1 MNEKI
6 ERSYAEE
13 LREALASLPVKKK
26 CCMHSMKDA
35 KQIDLLPLT
44 ERAGAMRQAAER
56 SKCALCLSHFVLEMF
71 LLHGSVTDP
80 AKRNHLEFSFESEE
94 QCTVMGELLLAQ
106 GIAGRHTVRKKQ
118 HIYYLKDGEAIADF
132 LAYIGANNAAFDFMN
147 SRIEREFR
155 NNVNRQVNC
164 DTANIGKALRAA
176 EQQTAVIRSLLEE
189 GLLEE
194 LPADLKETAKVRLKY
209 PQMSLKELG
218 GVHEPP
224 IGKSGVNHRLAKIM
238 DFAETAKRKRESASN
253 NG

>member
-1 MNEKI
+1 MTEK
-6 ERSYAEE
+6 SYAEA
-13 LREALASLPVKKK
+13 LREGLTALPVKKK
-26 CCMHSMKDA
+26 CCQYAMNDA
-35 KQIDLLPLT
+35 QKIGLLPPDA
-44 ERAGAMRQAAER
+44 RAGAMREAAAR
-56 SKCALCLSHFVLEMF
+56 SKCALCLPHFILGLF

-80 AKRNHLEFSFESEE
+80 AKRNHLELAFETEE
-94 QCTVMGELLLAQ
+94 ECIVLDELLAVQ

-118 HIYYLKDGEAIADF
+118 HIYYLKDGESIADF

-176 EQQTAVIRSLLEE
+176 EEQAAAIRSLMEE

-194 LPADLKETAKVRLKY
+194 LPADLKQTAKVRLAY

-224 IGKSGVNHRLAKIM
+224 IGKSGVSHRLSKIM
-238 DFAETAKRKRESASN
+238 DFAETEKRKREN
-253 NG
+253 KE